1 MQSQRP
7 LPARRTVGGKAMH
20 GLRDSLRCHAD
31 TCLDQTQ
38 CKRLCLFSHTVLACG
53 EDKTFREC
61 GKCGLI
67 CCIERR
73 TKRVGRIGIANIK
86 IGIQLLRLGAFDP
99 KFVSLQLR

>member
-20 GLRDSLRCHAD
+20 GLRDSLCRNAD
-31 TCLDQTQ
+31 T
-38 CKRLCLFSHTVLACG
+38 RLHQPEGKGLRILPQAVLSSR
-53 EDKTFREC
+53 EDEAIRES
-61 GKCGLI
+61 GQGLI
-67 CCIERR
+67 RCIERR